1 MAIWQVSLELITD
14 TTLSFSEPTFSES
27 VQKLAEVFPEEKSW
41 CAFIKQY
48 GNIDSTC
55 IEISLKDSVVEN
67 ISLRLGLLNL
77 SRQDLHSLCEF
88 AIANNMYIKYRNTLY
103 PPQVDSFKKIVIQSE
118 AHKFLS
124 NPHKY
129 LDSINNELKESD
141 SSV

>member
-77 SRQDLHSLCEF
+77 SRQIQDLF
-88 AIANNMYIKYRNTLY
+88 
-103 PPQVDSFKKIVIQSE
+103 
-118 AHKFLS
+118 
-124 NPHKY
+124 
-129 LDSINNELKESD
+129 
-141 SSV
+141 